1 MQFDSFSRFY
11 AYYLTQHANPVSRT
25 LHFAGSSIVLA
36 ILAYAIAAQQWWAL
50 LLMPVVG
57 YAFAWTGHFVFEGN
71 KPATFGH
78 PFYSLA
84 SDWVMWWQMLCGKV
98 PFRGSLAA
106 RAADTAAAPA
116 DRTEQ
121 GSA

>member
-11 AYYLTQHANPVSRT
+11 AFYLTQHAHPVSRL
-25 LHFAGSSIVLA
+25 LHFVGSTLVLA
-36 ILAYAIAAQQWWAL
+36 ILVYAIAAPQWWAL

-71 KPATFGH
+71 KPASFGH

-84 SDWVMWWQMLCGKV
+84 SDWVMWWHMLTGKV
-98 PFRGSLAA
+98 PFTGRLAGGA
-106 RAADTAAAPA
+106 EELVHGPA
-116 DRTEQ
+116 DA
-121 GSA
+121 SH